1 MSYICYLLNS
11 VDGRRTYV
19 GMTNNFTRRLRQH
32 NGELVGGA
40 RYTSR
45 PNTQPWRPVATV
57 HGFENKIDALR
68 FEWWWKHQPPRN
80 AHGVKARIAKAQ
92 ALLAK
97 PVWTRTPPLE
107 LKMYGEEVNS

>member
-19 GMTNNFTRRLRQH
+19 GMTNNFPRRLRQH

-40 RYTSR
+40 RS
-45 PNTQPWRPVATV
+45 
-57 HGFENKIDALR
+57 LR

-80 AHGVKARIAKAQ
+80 AHGVKARISKAH

-97 PVWTRTPPLE
+97 PAWVRTPPLE
-107 LKMYGEEVNS
+107 LKMYGEEVNA